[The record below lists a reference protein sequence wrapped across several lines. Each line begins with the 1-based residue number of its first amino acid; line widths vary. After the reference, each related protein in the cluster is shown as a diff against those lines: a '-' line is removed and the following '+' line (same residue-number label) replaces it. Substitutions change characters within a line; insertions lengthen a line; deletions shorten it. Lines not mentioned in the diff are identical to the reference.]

1 MWHRGNISSRFSS
14 HLEADASD
22 LLENHEEIVPH
33 LYEYFYDNYTSKM
46 VKRMLLM
53 IVLINTVIR
62 FIN

>member
-33 LYEYFYDNYTSKM
+33 LYEYVYDNYTS
-46 VKRMLLM
+46 
-53 IVLINTVIR
+53 
-62 FIN
+62 